1 MIKPLPVNVFLT
13 MLCVLIASQW
23 LYAQEPARPEKHSS
37 NDSRKVEA
45 PKNTAPKKA
54 ARETVAQDALGQE
67 TLDQETLVQETS
79 TRIID
84 SHRQVQRCVLLKLNQ
99 QIKVSFSSSEPLEFF
114 VELRSVDQR
123 SVAQQNSE
131 NSTRVIG
138 KQLTH
143 KMKGLVVTAKSSGQY
158 CFIWRN
164 PQDKGVK
171 ITTSYHRDDKLPS
184 AEVIQQ

>member
-1 MIKPLPVNVFLT
+1 MIKSLPVNVFLS

-37 NDSRKVEA
+37 NDSRKSEA
-45 PKNTAPKKA
+45 PKNAAPRKA
-54 ARETVAQDALGQE
+54 ARETVDRDALGQE
-67 TLDQETLVQETS
+67 TLDQETN

-114 VELRSVDQR
+114 VE
-123 SVAQQNSE
+123 QQNSE
-131 NSTRVIG
+131 NSIRVIG

-143 KMKGLVVTAKSSGQY
+143 KMTGLVVTAKNPGQY

-171 ITTSYHRDDKLPS
+171 LTTSYHRDDKIPS
-184 AEVIQQ
+184 AEGNQQ